1 MYSSGSSQ
9 RTSRSLQRRF
19 ARKPSRLH
27 ERSKDANG
35 FSLIELLVV
44 LLIIGVLAAIAIP
57 SFLSQK
63 SRAYDASAKE
73 LARTAE
79 TVAETYATDHNG
91 EYTWGAGA
99 KGVEELHKY
108 EISIPTS
115 EGNGSKNAWLS
126 ATTPGKESYS
136 VTATAAV
143 TGDEFTINGKPTEP
157 SSAPAQ
163 AKAVKAARGQ
173 KKPAGRRG
181 SARPVATTWLAGT
194 SCCQASRG
202 HPPIA
207 HSNADFMRLRARA
220 DSNGRPLAPEASAL
234 STELRAQATSRERR
248 LCSRAYRRAECCC
261 SEDRG
266 EMLVWARGAHA
277 APRFRLSAPD
287 PGVATVA
294 RMDLSVFF
302 AGTGGSV
309 PSARRGLPR

>member
-1 MYSSGSSQ
+1 LYSSGSSQ
-9 RTSRSLQRRF
+9 RTSRSLQRRL

-115 EGNGSKNAWLS
+115 EGTGSKNAWLS

-143 TGDEFTINGKPTEP
+143 TGDEFTIKREANGTIIRTCASKGSKGCSGSE
-157 SSAPAQ
+157 
-163 AKAVKAARGQ
+163 KA
-173 KKPAGRRG
+173 
-181 SARPVATTWLAGT
+181 SW
-194 SCCQASRG
+194 
-202 HPPIA
+202 
-207 HSNADFMRLRARA
+207 
-220 DSNGRPLAPEASAL
+220 
-234 STELRAQATSRERR
+234 
-248 LCSRAYRRAECCC
+248 
-261 SEDRG
+261 
-266 EMLVWARGAHA
+266 
-277 APRFRLSAPD
+277 
-287 PGVATVA
+287 
-294 RMDLSVFF
+294 
-302 AGTGGSV
+302 
-309 PSARRGLPR
+309 